1 MRRSLTSIGGV
12 RGMLHA
18 LTLKTASLLSG
29 KASTS
34 LARGLWFKSPRAYA
48 LTLARS
54 SLLALAASLTL
65 ALLTYLYLLKSY
77 LALLLLAAPLVVL
90 GVGLYLPH
98 ASVRSRRTSVE
109 AELPFFSVA
118 SSVMAVT
125 GLSLIRAFE
134 LALRSKLFPA
144 MSKEASLL
152 RRNSLYFSGSP
163 LEALEEVAREH
174 PSSMFRQWI
183 LGYTSV
189 LRSGGDVAAYL
200 ASKARDFLRG
210 LERKWM
216 SYANTTSVLGEAV
229 LAVFLIC
236 PLSIALTSLVF
247 AGGLSVKI
255 NQLYSLVVVP
265 CITVASSALIHYAQ
279 PRSFDRYELSKPALT
294 SLVVGAALLLALS
307 ALTSL
312 QPHEALLASLLASS
326 IPLAVCSHLQL
337 SSALQA
343 EKALPDFLRDVTEHV
358 KLGFS
363 VRDSILRLSRRSYG
377 KHLDSLLSTMRSRLA
392 LGHPFEEAALS
403 LKTPSWLVKAALL
416 ILAQLS
422 ESGGGRPVVLEMLTN
437 YVGDYNAA
445 KASGRA
451 GVRLQAYVGYG
462 APAFMVA
469 GVSMLKALAKQ
480 LASTSSPT
488 PPAALAL
495 APSYAAFL
503 EVLPSVMLMTVIT
516 SFVIGIIVAKVSDLT
531 FLSFKHPLVCLAV
544 AAASMVVAPLLM

>member
-1 MRRSLTSIGGV
+1 MGRSLTPSRGLKGG
-12 RGMLHA
+12 LHA
-18 LTLKTASLLSG
+18 LTLRTASILSRR
-29 KASTS
+29 ASTA
-34 LARGLWFKSPRAYA
+34 LAKGLWFKSPRAYA
-48 LTLARS
+48 LTVIRS
-54 SLLALAASLTL
+54 SLLALTASSILS
-65 ALLTYLYLLKSY
+65 LLTYLYLLRSY
-77 LALLLLAAPLVVL
+77 LALLPLAAPLAIL
-90 GVGLYLPH
+90 GAGLYLPH
-98 ASVRSRRTSVE
+98 ASVRSRRAGVE
-109 AELPFFSVA
+109 AELPFFSVV

-134 LALRSKLFPA
+134 LALRSRLFPA
-144 MSKEASLL
+144 MSKEASLI
-152 RRNSLYFSGSP
+152 RRNSLYFSRSP

-174 PSSMFRQWI
+174 PSSAFRQLI

-200 ASKARDFLRG
+200 ASKARDLLRG
-210 LERKWM
+210 LERRWV

-229 LAVFLIC
+229 LAIFLIC
-236 PLSIALTSLVF
+236 PLSIALMSLVF

-265 CITVASSALIHYAQ
+265 CVTVASSALIHYAQ
-279 PRSFDRYELSKPALT
+279 PRSFDRYELSKPAVT

-307 ALTSL
+307 ALTPL
-312 QPHEALLASLLASS
+312 QPHEVLLASLLASS

-363 VRDSILRLSRRSYG
+363 VRDSIVRLSRRSYG
-377 KHLDSLLSTMRSRLA
+377 EHFDSVLSAIRSRLA
-392 LGHPFEEAALS
+392 LGSSFEEAVLS
-403 LKTPSWLVKAALL
+403 LRTPSWAVKAALL
-416 ILAQLS
+416 VLAQLS
-422 ESGGGRPVVLEMLTN
+422 ESGGRPVVLEMLTS
-437 YVGDYNAA
+437 YVSDYNAA

-469 GVSMLKALAKQ
+469 GVSMLKALANR
-480 LASTSSPT
+480 LASTPT
-488 PPAALAL
+488 SPAALAL

-516 SFVIGIIVAKVSDLT
+516 SFVIGAIVAKVSDLT
-531 FLSFKHPLVCLAV
+531 FLSFKHPLICLAV
-544 AAASMVVAPLLM
+544 AAASMIVAPLLM

>member
-1 MRRSLTSIGGV
+1 
-12 RGMLHA
+12 
-18 LTLKTASLLSG
+18 
-29 KASTS
+29 
-34 LARGLWFKSPRAYA
+34 
-48 LTLARS
+48 
-54 SLLALAASLTL
+54 
-65 ALLTYLYLLKSY
+65 
-77 LALLLLAAPLVVL
+77 
-90 GVGLYLPH
+90 
-98 ASVRSRRTSVE
+98 
-109 AELPFFSVA
+109 
-118 SSVMAVT
+118 
-125 GLSLIRAFE
+125 
-134 LALRSKLFPA
+134 
-144 MSKEASLL
+144 
-152 RRNSLYFSGSP
+152 
-163 LEALEEVAREH
+163 
-174 PSSMFRQWI
+174 
-183 LGYTSV
+183 
-189 LRSGGDVAAYL
+189 
-200 ASKARDFLRG
+200 
-210 LERKWM
+210 
-216 SYANTTSVLGEAV
+216 
-229 LAVFLIC
+229 
-236 PLSIALTSLVF
+236 
-247 AGGLSVKI
+247 VKI